1 MRLESFRNTLHRIA
15 GPLPRPAAH
24 EIVPLGG
31 RAGERE
37 GQGETKIPQPRFRQ
51 TGSHVPQA
59 QKYVEIYQFTP
70 I

>member
-31 RAGERE
+31 WEAGE
-37 GQGETKIPQPRFRQ
+37 
-51 TGSHVPQA
+51 SHMDLN
-59 QKYVEIYQFTP
+59 KYQIMLAGTA
-70 I
+70 